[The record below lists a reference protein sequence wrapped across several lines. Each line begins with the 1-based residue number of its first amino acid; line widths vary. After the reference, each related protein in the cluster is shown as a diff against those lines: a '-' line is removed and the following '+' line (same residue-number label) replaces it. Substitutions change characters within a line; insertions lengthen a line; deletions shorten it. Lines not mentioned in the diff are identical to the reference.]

1 MEGERHVSVS
11 LQCEVIKVVVEIAE
25 GRLSRGCGLSP
36 QGMPL
41 AFQPLKRTRA
51 KGREVN
57 AQQLLQDFRKFR
69 LHSSLFLNAWLILLP
84 LCLVAISSCTEFSQ

>member
-11 LQCEVIKVVVEIAE
+11 LQCEVIKAVVEIAE
-25 GRLSRGCGLSP
+25 GRLSRGRGLSP

-57 AQQLLQDFRKFR
+57 AHQLLQDFKEIQAPQQ
-69 LHSSLFLNAWLILLP
+69 SVSK
-84 LCLVAISSCTEFSQ
+84 CLVNSLAIMPCSNFFMH